1 MNYSHELKEA
11 ILRRFL
17 PPNNESITKVS
28 REEGISEQTLRNWRD
43 KARAQG
49 GGQAPES
56 LKRCV
61 LPTW

>member
-1 MNYSHELKEA
+1 MNYSHELIEA

-43 KARAQG
+43 KARAQIF
-49 GGQAPES
+49 S
-56 LKRCV
+56 LLV
-61 LPTW
+61 E